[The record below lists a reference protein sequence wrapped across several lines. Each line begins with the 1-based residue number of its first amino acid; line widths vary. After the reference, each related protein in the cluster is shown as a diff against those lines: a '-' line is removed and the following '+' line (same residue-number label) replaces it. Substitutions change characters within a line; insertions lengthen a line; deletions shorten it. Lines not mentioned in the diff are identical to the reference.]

1 MCKLIMNMWH
11 VSHKLAICIFT
22 LHNYMRVIC
31 AITCGL
37 WLRSLGI
44 FMKDLSEIL
53 RFMNYS
59 LHPKIT
65 VRLGFEGKQ
74 MANAAAAPYIF
85 CEKTD
90 MLHFTLQG
98 ISLHWF
104 SLPVLSW
111 SFISLVHSTKFWL
124 LLASAVHRNWASLCN
139 KIQIINVQII
149 WDRGSINNEWLVC
162 SNFPSRFYNIHRTQ
176 CLIIFVM

>member
-1 MCKLIMNMWH
+1 MRYYLWSLVEKLRDFH
-11 VSHKLAICIFT
+11 
-22 LHNYMRVIC
+22 
-31 AITCGL
+31 
-37 WLRSLGI
+37 
-44 FMKDLSEIL
+44 E
-53 RFMNYS
+53 RFVRNIAFYELLPAS
-59 LHPKIT
+59 QNNL
-65 VRLGFEGKQ
+65 RLGFEGKQ

-139 KIQIINVQII
+139 KIQITNVQII